1 MSAKKSLYMI
11 SMSILIVYLPF
22 LNTIILQ
29 ASLFRLDFE
38 QTQIFFQK
46 NPDIYYFST
55 FILLVLSLWVISIV
69 GNIFISEIL
78 MLVFTISIAFTNYQK
93 LLSRNAPLYPEEM
106 SMITDINGLK
116 NLVDG
121 KQIAMI
127 IFLFVGLI
135 AFSLLSR
142 FLIKNKL
149 KITWNKKFTF
159 PIRIILFITTS
170 VLLFNISNLND
181 KDSKTYKYLQ
191 DKGLTF
197 VDWNQNENYVNNGF
211 TIAFTY
217 NIMAEKM
224 IKPDNYN
231 KAEIEKIVTKYQNIS
246 KKHNSSS
253 NIDMSDVNVIYIM
266 NESFTNPNT
275 TLDLYPI
282 SSNPIPT
289 ISTLLE
295 NYPSGQVL
303 VPEYGGGTANVEFEA
318 LTGLSNYFLTGV
330 PYQNV
335 LPQIKNMPNIV
346 SYFNS
351 LDYLSTAFHPYY
363 GNMYKRNTNYTN
375 LGFNKFYDVDTLT
388 HTEWKEPA
396 PYVSDEEAYLNV
408 LDQLNATEK
417 NQFLLMIT
425 MQNHMPYD
433 AEYPY
438 NEFTVSDENLS
449 SEQIGKMQTYL
460 QNLHHSDLAIEEFIT
475 ALDQIDK
482 KTVVVFWGDHYPG
495 DGIYDHLFNSDE
507 RRVHSTPLFFYSNF
521 EIENAD
527 LGTISPNFI
536 SNNLIDI
543 IDYPVTPFYSL
554 LNSLEEEYNAITKN
568 TILDNKDEILKNKN
582 EITKNTVFNDYH
594 LIQYDILNG
603 KKFSQDLNFFKIS
616 N

>member
-1 MSAKKSLYMI
+1 
-11 SMSILIVYLPF
+11 MSILIVYLPF

-181 KDSKTYKYLQ
+181 KDSKTYQYLQ

-330 PYQNV
+330 PY
-335 LPQIKNMPNIV
+335 
-346 SYFNS
+346 
-351 LDYLSTAFHPYY
+351 
-363 GNMYKRNTNYTN
+363 
-375 LGFNKFYDVDTLT
+375 
-388 HTEWKEPA
+388 
-396 PYVSDEEAYLNV
+396 
-408 LDQLNATEK
+408 
-417 NQFLLMIT
+417 
-425 MQNHMPYD
+425 
-433 AEYPY
+433 
-438 NEFTVSDENLS
+438 
-449 SEQIGKMQTYL
+449 
-460 QNLHHSDLAIEEFIT
+460 
-475 ALDQIDK
+475 
-482 KTVVVFWGDHYPG
+482 
-495 DGIYDHLFNSDE
+495 
-507 RRVHSTPLFFYSNF
+507 
-521 EIENAD
+521 
-527 LGTISPNFI
+527 
-536 SNNLIDI
+536 
-543 IDYPVTPFYSL
+543 
-554 LNSLEEEYNAITKN
+554 
-568 TILDNKDEILKNKN
+568 
-582 EITKNTVFNDYH
+582 
-594 LIQYDILNG
+594 
-603 KKFSQDLNFFKIS
+603 
-616 N
+616 